1 MQLSEKL
8 RGHFGFSSWSP
19 SHWIGDGVNGSWLCQ
34 ETGLA
39 TRKKSEETDTAR
51 QELGK
56 GQRVFHVGE
65 EGMGTAL
72 WSLQL

>member
-1 MQLSEKL
+1 MVSVHGV
-8 RGHFGFSSWSP
+8 RH
-19 SHWIGDGVNGSWLCQ
+19 IGLVTDGVNGSWLCQ